1 MLMTGAEIKALISG
15 NTEYLETTGVGPSG
29 GTPSQVVIYYAED
42 GTGIYKNTTRGVLW
56 HVKWEIKGNT
66 LCADLKER
74 PNPPPPGTDCVRFD
88 KTGDTVTVIDAVSG
102 QTRAKVVKV
111 VAGNAERLSL

>member
-1 MLMTGAEIKALISG
+1 
-15 NTEYLETTGVGPSG
+15 
-29 GTPSQVVIYYAED
+29 
-42 GTGIYKNTTRGVLW
+42 
-56 HVKWEIKGNT
+56 

-111 VAGNAERLSL
+111 AAGNAEHLSL